1 MDTPK
6 MEIKA
11 YDFRSPKKFAKEQ
24 LKTIESLHEN
34 LARNLSS
41 MITGLTRSFCEIQI
55 TQV

>member
-41 MITGLTRSFCEIQI
+41 M
-55 TQV
+55 VV